1 MMSIYIKLT
10 LLSWLDQMKQ
20 RKKIEKL
27 IDDSVFLLNDTEII
41 LQDKPIE
48 KIWRN
53 ENMKNLLV
61 NVRNGAVWLK
71 QYMRET

>member
-61 NVRNGAVWLK
+61 NVRNGAVD
-71 QYMRET
+71 